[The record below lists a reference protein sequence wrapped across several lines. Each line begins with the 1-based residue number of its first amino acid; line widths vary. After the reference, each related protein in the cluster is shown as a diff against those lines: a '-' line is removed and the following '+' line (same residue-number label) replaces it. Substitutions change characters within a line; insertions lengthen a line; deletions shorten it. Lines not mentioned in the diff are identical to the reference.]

1 MARRAKNSSG
11 FEDLFGIAAA
21 FPWWVG
27 VVLAIVAYVV
37 LHRYAVAEVPTKPVA
52 GQLGQM
58 MVAQMI
64 KMFSIYLQYILP
76 LIFLSGSVA
85 SYMERKK
92 REHLV
97 DGVVNK
103 AADVLNGMTWQEFEM
118 LVGEAF
124 RLKGYTVV
132 ETGGGGADGGVDLAL
147 KKGSETFLVQ
157 CKQWKAFKVS
167 AAIVRELYGVM
178 AARGAAGGFVVT
190 SGTFTRDAMAFA
202 EGKNI
207 ELVEGTGLMKMINH
221 ARAAK
226 NGASA
231 PTRTPVPV
239 SQPTRAVSG
248 GAAPVCPRC
257 GAAMIKR
264 IAKQGANAGN
274 PFWGCSSFPNC
285 RGVIPI

>member
-1 MARRAKNSSG
+1 MARRTKNSSV

-190 SGTFTRDAMAFA
+190 SGTFTRDAMVFA
-202 EGKNI
+202 EGKSI
-207 ELVEGTGLMKMINH
+207 ELVEGTGLMKMINPH
-221 ARAAK
+221 GLRRTAPRLPRAPLCRCRNQHVRYQGEPRQCARD
-226 NGASA
+226 
-231 PTRTPVPV
+231 
-239 SQPTRAVSG
+239 AVL
-248 GAAPVCPRC
+248 
-257 GAAMIKR
+257 
-264 IAKQGANAGN
+264 Q
-274 PFWGCSSFPNC
+274 
-285 RGVIPI
+285 

>member
-1 MARRAKNSSG
+1 MSRRNNNSSV
-11 FEDLFGIAAA
+11 FEDLFGMAAA
-21 FPWWVG
+21 LPWWVG
-27 VVLAIVAYVV
+27 VVLAIVTYIV

-58 MVAQMI
+58 MVSQMV
-64 KMFSIYLQYILP
+64 KMFSIYLQYVLP
-76 LIFLSGSVA
+76 LIFLAGSAA
-85 SYMERKK
+85 SYLGRKK
-92 REHLV
+92 RERLV

-103 AADVLNGMTWQEFEM
+103 TADVLNGMTWQEFEM

-124 RLKGYTVV
+124 RLEGYTVA

-147 KKGSETFLVQ
+147 KKGGEIFLVQ

-167 AAIVRELYGVM
+167 ATTVRELYGVM

-190 SGTFTRDAMAFA
+190 SGTFTRDAVAFS

-207 ELVEGTGLMKMINH
+207 ELVEGPALMKMISH

-226 NGASA
+226 TGASIPA
-231 PTRTPVPV
+231 RTSVPV
-239 SQPTRAVSG
+239 SQPKSAVSG
-248 GAAPVCPRC
+248 EGTPACPRC
-257 GAAMIKR
+257 GGAMIKR

-274 PFWGCSSFPNC
+274 PFWGCSSFPEC
-285 RGVIPI
+285 RGIRPA